1 MTKMPNYQKAY
12 RLLRYGQNLLAVQAT
27 IGSREGGDFLRV
39 RLLVDTGSSFT
50 ILPVQVLQNLGYD
63 TGNPLRRQE
72 LVTGQG
78 RIYASVINVSWFNC
92 VGQLI
97 EDFEIVA
104 HNLPPNIRI
113 NGLIGMDFLTRFQ
126 AVISVGDAEI
136 RFQ

>member
-1 MTKMPNYQKAY
+1 MPAYQKVY

-27 IGSREGGDFLRV
+27 VSSREGGDFVRV

-63 TGNPLRRQE
+63 TRNPLRRQE

-78 RIYASVINVSWFNC
+78 RIYVPVINVSWFNC

-97 EDFEIVA
+97 ENFEIVA
-104 HNLPPNIRI
+104 HDIPPNIRI
-113 NGLIGMDFLTRFQ
+113 DGLLGMDFLTRFQ
-126 AVISVGDAEI
+126 AVISVSDAEI

>member
-1 MTKMPNYQKAY
+1 MPAYQKVY

-27 IGSREGGDFLRV
+27 VGSREGGDFVRV

-63 TGNPLRRQE
+63 TRNPLRRQE

-78 RIYASVINVSWFNC
+78 RISVPVINVSWFNC

-97 EDFEIVA
+97 ENFEIVA
-104 HNLPPNIRI
+104 HDIPPNIRLD
-113 NGLIGMDFLTRFQ
+113 GLLGMDFLTRFQ
-126 AVISVGDAEI
+126 AVISVSDAEI

>member
-1 MTKMPNYQKAY
+1 MPAYPKVY

-27 IGSREGGDFLRV
+27 VGSREGGDFVRV

-63 TGNPLRRQE
+63 TRNPLRRQE

-78 RIYASVINVSWFNC
+78 RIYVPVINVSWFNC

-97 EDFEIVA
+97 ENFEIVA
-104 HNLPPNIRI
+104 HDIPPNIRI
-113 NGLIGMDFLTRFQ
+113 DGLLGMDFLTRFQ
-126 AVISVGDAEI
+126 AVISVSDAEI

>member
-1 MTKMPNYQKAY
+1 MTKMPNSQKAY
-12 RLLRYGQNLLAVQAT
+12 RLLRYGPNLLAVQAT
-27 IGSREGGDFLRV
+27 IGSRQGGDFLRV

-78 RIYASVINVSWFNC
+78 IIYAPVINVSWFNC

-97 EDFEIVA
+97 ENFEIVA

-113 NGLIGMDFLTRFQ
+113 NGLIGMDFFTRFQ

-136 RFQ
+136 KFQ

>member
-1 MTKMPNYQKAY
+1 MPAYQKVY

-27 IGSREGGDFLRV
+27 VGSREGGDFVRV

-50 ILPVQVLQNLGYD
+50 ILPVQLLQNLGYD
-63 TGNPLRRQE
+63 TRNPLRRQE

-78 RIYASVINVSWFNC
+78 RIYVPVINVSWFNC

-97 EDFEIVA
+97 EKFDVFA
-104 HNLPPNIRI
+104 HDIPPNLRI
-113 NGLIGMDFLTRFQ
+113 DGLLGMDFLIRFQ
-126 AVISVGDAEI
+126 AVICVSDAEI

>member
-1 MTKMPNYQKAY
+1 MPAYQKVY

-27 IGSREGGDFLRV
+27 VGSRVGGDFVRV

-50 ILPVQVLQNLGYD
+50 ILPVQVLQTLGYD
-63 TGNPLRRQE
+63 TRNPLRRQE

-78 RIYASVINVSWFNC
+78 RIYVPVINVSWFNC

-97 EDFEIVA
+97 ESFEIVA
-104 HNLPPNIRI
+104 HDIPPNLRI
-113 NGLIGMDFLTRFQ
+113 DGLIGMDFLTFFH
-126 AVISVGDAEI
+126 AVISVSDAEI

>member
-1 MTKMPNYQKAY
+1 MPAYQKVY

-27 IGSREGGDFLRV
+27 VGSREGGDFVRV

-63 TGNPLRRQE
+63 TRNPLRRQE

-78 RIYASVINVSWFNC
+78 RIYVPVINVSWFNC

-97 EDFEIVA
+97 ESFEIVA
-104 HNLPPNIRI
+104 HDLPPNLRI
-113 NGLIGMDFLTRFQ
+113 DGLIGMDFLTFFQ
-126 AVISVGDAEI
+126 AVISVSDAEI

>member
-1 MTKMPNYQKAY
+1 MPDYQKVY

-27 IGSREGGDFLRV
+27 VGSREGGDFVRV

-78 RIYASVINVSWFNC
+78 RIYIPVINVSWFNC
-92 VGQLI
+92 VGKLI
-97 EDFEIVA
+97 ENFDVVA
-104 HNLPPNIRI
+104 HDIPPNIRI
-113 NGLIGMDFLTRFQ
+113 DGLLGMDFLTRFQ
-126 AVISVGDAEI
+126 AVISVGNAEI
-136 RFQ
+136 RCQ

>member
-1 MTKMPNYQKAY
+1 MPNSQKTY

-27 IGSREGGDFLRV
+27 IGSREGGNFLRV

-50 ILPVQVLQNLGYD
+50 ILPVQVLQNLGYN

-78 RIYASVINVSWFNC
+78 IIYAPVINVSWFNC

-136 RFQ
+136 KFQ

>member
-1 MTKMPNYQKAY
+1 MPNYQKVY

-39 RLLVDTGSSFT
+39 RLLIDTGSSFT
-50 ILPVQVLQNLGYD
+50 VLPVEVLQNLGYD
-63 TGNPLRRQE
+63 MGNPLRRQE

-78 RIYASVINVSWFNC
+78 RIYAPVINVSWFNC
-92 VGQLI
+92 VGQFI

-113 NGLIGMDFLTRFQ
+113 NGLIGMDFLTRFGS
-126 AVISVGDAEI
+126 VISVSDAEI
-136 RFQ
+136 RFK

>member
-1 MTKMPNYQKAY
+1 MPAYQKVY

-27 IGSREGGDFLRV
+27 VGSREGGDFVRV

-63 TGNPLRRQE
+63 TRNPLRRQE

-78 RIYASVINVSWFNC
+78 RIYVPVINVSWFNC

-97 EDFEIVA
+97 ENFEIVA
-104 HNLPPNIRI
+104 HDIPPNIRI
-113 NGLIGMDFLTRFQ
+113 DGLLGMDFLTRFQ
-126 AVISVGDAEI
+126 AVISVGHAEI
-136 RFQ
+136 RLQ

>member
-1 MTKMPNYQKAY
+1 M
-12 RLLRYGQNLLAVQAT
+12 LARQAT

-50 ILPVQVLQNLGYD
+50 ILPVQVLQNLGYN

-78 RIYASVINVSWFNC
+78 IIYAPVINVSWFNC

-104 HNLPPNIRI
+104 HDLPPNIRI

-136 RFQ
+136 KFQ

>member
-1 MTKMPNYQKAY
+1 MPAYQKVY

-27 IGSREGGDFLRV
+27 VGSREGGDFVRV

-63 TGNPLRRQE
+63 TRNPLRRQE

-78 RIYASVINVSWFNC
+78 RIYVPVINVCWFNC
-92 VGQLI
+92 VGQFI
-97 EDFEIVA
+97 ENFDVFA
-104 HNLPPNIRI
+104 HDIPPNLRI
-113 NGLIGMDFLTRFQ
+113 DGLLGMDFLTRFQ

-136 RFQ
+136 RFE

>member
-1 MTKMPNYQKAY
+1 MAAREKVY

-27 IGSREGGDFLRV
+27 IGSREGGDFVRV

-50 ILPVQVLQNLGYD
+50 ILPVKVLQNLGYD
-63 TGNPLRRQE
+63 TRNPLRRQE

-78 RIYASVINVSWFNC
+78 RIYAPVINVSWFNC

-97 EDFEIVA
+97 QDFEIVA
-104 HNLPPNIRI
+104 HDIPPNLRI
-113 NGLIGMDFLTRFQ
+113 DGLLGMDFLTRFG
-126 AVISVGDAEI
+126 AVISVGDAQI

>member
-1 MTKMPNYQKAY
+1 MPAYQKVY

-27 IGSREGGDFLRV
+27 VGSREGGDFVRV

-63 TGNPLRRQE
+63 TRNPLRRQE

-78 RIYASVINVSWFNC
+78 RIYVPVINVSWFNC

-97 EDFEIVA
+97 ESFEIVA
-104 HNLPPNIRI
+104 HDIPPNLRI
-113 NGLIGMDFLTRFQ
+113 DGLIGMDFLTFFQ
-126 AVISVGDAEI
+126 AVISVSDAEI
-136 RFQ
+136 RCQ

>member
-1 MTKMPNYQKAY
+1 MPAYQKVY

-27 IGSREGGDFLRV
+27 VGSREGGDFVRV

-63 TGNPLRRQE
+63 TRNPLRRQE

-78 RIYASVINVSWFNC
+78 RIYVPVINVSWFNC

-97 EDFEIVA
+97 ESFEIVA
-104 HNLPPNIRI
+104 HDIPPNLRI
-113 NGLIGMDFLTRFQ
+113 DGLIGMDFLTFFQ
-126 AVISVGDAEI
+126 AVISVRDAEI

>member
-1 MTKMPNYQKAY
+1 MPAYQKVY

-27 IGSREGGDFLRV
+27 VGSREGGDFVRV

-63 TGNPLRRQE
+63 TRNPLRRQE

-78 RIYASVINVSWFNC
+78 RIYVLVINVSWFNC

-97 EDFEIVA
+97 ESFEIVA
-104 HNLPPNIRI
+104 HDIPPNLRI
-113 NGLIGMDFLTRFQ
+113 DGLIGMDFLTFFQ
-126 AVISVGDAEI
+126 AVISVSDAEI

>member
-1 MTKMPNYQKAY
+1 MPAYQKVY

-27 IGSREGGDFLRV
+27 VGSREGGDFVRV

-63 TGNPLRRQE
+63 TRNPLRRQE

-78 RIYASVINVSWFNC
+78 RIYVPVINVCWCNC

-97 EDFEIVA
+97 ESFEIVA
-104 HNLPPNIRI
+104 HDIPPNLRI
-113 NGLIGMDFLTRFQ
+113 DGLIGMDFLTFFQ
-126 AVISVGDAEI
+126 AVISVSDAEI

>member
-1 MTKMPNYQKAY
+1 M
-12 RLLRYGQNLLAVQAT
+12 LRYGQNLLAVQAT
-27 IGSREGGDFLRV
+27 VGSREGGDFVRV

-63 TGNPLRRQE
+63 TRNPLRRQE

-78 RIYASVINVSWFNC
+78 RIYVPVINVSLFNC

-97 EDFEIVA
+97 ENFDVVA
-104 HNLPPNIRI
+104 HDIPPNLRI
-113 NGLIGMDFLTRFQ
+113 DGLLGMDFLTRFQ

-136 RFQ
+136 KYESIR

>member
-1 MTKMPNYQKAY
+1 MPAYQKVY
-12 RLLRYGQNLLAVQAT
+12 RLLRYGQNLLAVPAT
-27 IGSREGGDFLRV
+27 VGSREGGDFVRV

-63 TGNPLRRQE
+63 TRNPLRRQE

-78 RIYASVINVSWFNC
+78 RIYVPVINVSWFNC

-97 EDFEIVA
+97 ENFDVFA
-104 HNLPPNIRI
+104 HDIPPNLRI
-113 NGLIGMDFLTRFQ
+113 DGLLGMDFPTRFQ

-136 RFQ
+136 RF

>member
-1 MTKMPNYQKAY
+1 MPNYQKVY

-39 RLLVDTGSSFT
+39 RLLIDTGSSFT
-50 ILPVQVLQNLGYD
+50 ILPVEVLQNLGYD

-78 RIYASVINVSWFNC
+78 RIYAPVINVSWFNC
-92 VGQLI
+92 VGQFI

-113 NGLIGMDFLTRFQ
+113 NGLIGMDFLTRFGS
-126 AVISVGDAEI
+126 VISVSDAEI

>member
-1 MTKMPNYQKAY
+1 MPAYQKVY

-27 IGSREGGDFLRV
+27 VGSREGGDFVRV

-63 TGNPLRRQE
+63 TRNPLRRQE

-78 RIYASVINVSWFNC
+78 RIYVPVINVSWFNC

-97 EDFEIVA
+97 ENFEIVA
-104 HNLPPNIRI
+104 HDIPPNIRI
-113 NGLIGMDFLTRFQ
+113 DGLLGMDFLTRFQ
-126 AVISVGDAEI
+126 AVISVSDAEI

>member
-1 MTKMPNYQKAY
+1 MPAYQKVY

-27 IGSREGGDFLRV
+27 VGSREGGDFVRV

-50 ILPVQVLQNLGYD
+50 ILPVQVLQILGYD
-63 TGNPLRRQE
+63 TRNPLRRQE

-78 RIYASVINVSWFNC
+78 RIYVPVINVSWFNG

-97 EDFEIVA
+97 ESFEIVA
-104 HNLPPNIRI
+104 HDIPPNLRI
-113 NGLIGMDFLTRFQ
+113 DGLIGMDFLTFFQ
-126 AVISVGDAEI
+126 AVISVSDAEI

>member
-1 MTKMPNYQKAY
+1 MPAYQKVY

-27 IGSREGGDFLRV
+27 VGSREGGDFVRV

-63 TGNPLRRQE
+63 TRNPLRRQE

-78 RIYASVINVSWFNC
+78 RIYVPVINVSWFKC

-97 EDFEIVA
+97 ESFEVVA
-104 HNLPPNIRI
+104 HDIPPNLRI
-113 NGLIGMDFLTRFQ
+113 DGLIGMDFLTFFQ
-126 AVISVGDAEI
+126 AVISVSDAEI

>member
-1 MTKMPNYQKAY
+1 MPAYQKFY

-27 IGSREGGDFLRV
+27 VGSREGGDFVRV

-63 TGNPLRRQE
+63 TRNPLRRQE

-78 RIYASVINVSWFNC
+78 RIYVPVINVSWFNC

-97 EDFEIVA
+97 ESFEIVA
-104 HNLPPNIRI
+104 HDIPPNLRI
-113 NGLIGMDFLTRFQ
+113 DGLIGMDFLTFFQ
-126 AVISVGDAEI
+126 AVISISDAEI

>member
-1 MTKMPNYQKAY
+1 MPAYQKVY

-27 IGSREGGDFLRV
+27 VGSREGGDFVRV

-63 TGNPLRRQE
+63 TRNPLRRQE

-78 RIYASVINVSWFNC
+78 RIYVPVINVSWFNC

-97 EDFEIVA
+97 ENFDVFA
-104 HNLPPNIRI
+104 HDIPPNLRI
-113 NGLIGMDFLTRFQ
+113 DGLLGMDFLTRFQ